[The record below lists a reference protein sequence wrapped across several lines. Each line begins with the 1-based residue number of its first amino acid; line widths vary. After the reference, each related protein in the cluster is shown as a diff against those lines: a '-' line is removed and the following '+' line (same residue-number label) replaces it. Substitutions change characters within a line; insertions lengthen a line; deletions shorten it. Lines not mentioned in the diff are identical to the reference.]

1 MRGTVV
7 NTPGYYYAISY
18 WLSALVMI
26 LVHGCGK
33 KDVWKYVY
41 GVLSFISIFTVMF
54 FTDGIKQMFFMPLM
68 VCVFLLMLLYIRMAG
83 ELPWRET
90 GFFCAKAF
98 INAEFAASLCWQ
110 IHYFYTGDFS
120 GQEKGKPELMLWRVL
135 HMVVIYAV
143 LYILIYLIE
152 RYLKKDIEELQITRR
167 ELLVVYFVLIMVYC
181 ISNVSY
187 VDVKSIFSA
196 GTAMDV
202 FIIRTLADLSGMAVL
217 YAYHIQ
223 VKEIQMRFEKDTLR
237 NIMDMQYKNY
247 KLSKESIDIV
257 NQKYHDLKHQINLL
271 KSGADSEKAGEYL
284 EQMEREIKIYETQNK
299 TGNKVLDTI
308 LTSKSMHCQRH
319 GIELKFMG
327 EGQLL
332 NFMEDMDISALFGNM
347 LDNAIESVVK
357 IKDRQ
362 KRLISLHV
370 IQDKQFIR
378 IRTENYCEEN
388 VQFQDGIPIT
398 TKKDKRFH
406 GYGMK
411 SMKKIVEKYGGSVMA
426 GKANNWFELK
436 ILIPM
441 KH

>member
-120 GQEKGKPELMLWRVL
+120 GQEKGTPEQMLWRGL

-167 ELLVVYFVLIMVYC
+167 ELLVVYFVMIMVYC